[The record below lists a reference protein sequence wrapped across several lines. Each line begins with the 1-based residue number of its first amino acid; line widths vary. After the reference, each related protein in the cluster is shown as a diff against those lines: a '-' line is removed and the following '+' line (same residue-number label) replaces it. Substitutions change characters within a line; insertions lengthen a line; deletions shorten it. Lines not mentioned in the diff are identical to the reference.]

1 MYQITKYLIGR
12 IQITDLVI
20 YYLINNFLPY
30 HFHSVVCS
38 PLQMYVTGVLS
49 IHFSSPRYKTSH
61 KETATS
67 ISSQRQQ
74 VSTVSLLHGL
84 MNGLYTLCINVGFD
98 HSASSVFSFLL
109 ISCSSHRLT
118 DEPSY
123 ISLMLFGLRLAV
135 KREKIIRT

>member
-1 MYQITKYLIGR
+1 M
-12 IQITDLVI
+12 
-20 YYLINNFLPY
+20 
-30 HFHSVVCS
+30 
-38 PLQMYVTGVLS
+38 
-49 IHFSSPRYKTSH
+49 
-61 KETATS
+61 
-67 ISSQRQQ
+67 
-74 VSTVSLLHGL
+74 STVSLLHGL

-118 DEPSY
+118 EEPSY